1 MDAINTATGLAV
13 RDAARLPELRQAQ
26 AMPQEGQAGRAADAA
41 LADAARASSPSAVVS
56 LSAEARSE
64 AVRQSAPSP
73 DNGTQEARAV
83 EQARAAAAANADIR
97 NNYSAQRALSSY
109 EAMAQVGANAAARP
123 APPEQTTAPGQQDP
137 SVLRT

>member
-83 EQARAAAAANADIR
+83 EQARAAAANADIR

-109 EAMAQVGANAAARP
+109 EAMAQVGANAVARP